1 MTIDRRHVG
10 FRLPSRQVVV
20 DADRVRRFIEA
31 IGEEDA
37 GTPIANAPPTY
48 LKVIEGEGN
57 SSREI
62 VTALG
67 VDLRRVMHV
76 EQEFEYGVPVRGGDC
91 VSVDRVVTDIYDRKD
106 GALEFIVVESTL
118 HNSSGVFVGRSRQTI
133 LVRNSLVL
141 GDA

>member
-1 MTIDRRHVG
+1 MTIDRRHIG
-10 FRLPSRQVVV
+10 FRLPPRQVVV

-37 GTPIANAPPTY
+37 DTPFENAPPTY

-106 GALEFIVVESTL
+106 GAFEFIVVESTV

-133 LVRNSLVL
+133 LVRNSLAL
-141 GDA
+141 GGA

>member
-1 MTIDRRHVG
+1 MTIDRRHIG
-10 FRLPSRQVVV
+10 YRLPSRQVVV
-20 DADRVRRFIEA
+20 DADRVRRFTEA
-31 IGEEDA
+31 IGEQAA
-37 GTPIANAPPTY
+37 GTAIASVPPTF

-76 EQEFEYGVPVRGGDC
+76 EQEFEYGVPLRGGDC

-106 GALEFIVVESTL
+106 GALEFIVIDSTI
-118 HNSSGVFVGRSRQTI
+118 HNSSGVFVGSSRQTI
-133 LVRNSLVL
+133 LVRNSLAL
-141 GDA
+141 DGA

>member
-1 MTIDRRHVG
+1 MTIDRRHIG
-10 FRLPSRQVVV
+10 FRLPPRQVVV
-20 DADRVRRFIEA
+20 DANRVLRFTEA
-31 IGEEDA
+31 IGEEHA
-37 GTPIANAPPTY
+37 GTPIANTPPTY

-62 VTALG
+62 VAALG

-76 EQEFEYGVPVRGGDC
+76 EQEFEYGVPLRGGDR

-106 GALEFIVVESTL
+106 GALEFIVVDSTIL
-118 HNSSGVFVGRSRQTI
+118 NSSGVFVGRSRQTI
-133 LVRNSLVL
+133 LVRNSLAL